1 MHTAHR
7 LERLLLH
14 FPRVHRGIHVHW
26 PVRARARAR
35 GILFQRVTRTGHH
48 DAAALVALF
57 LLICGLIL
65 TAAWMSQEV
74 GRAMAIA
81 AACDGD
87 CPAAVVEGPVAGR

>member
-14 FPRVHRGIHVHW
+14 LPHPRKGIHVHW
-26 PVRARARAR
+26 PLRARARAP
-35 GILFQRVTRTGHH
+35 GVLFERVARTDHH
-48 DAAALVALF
+48 DALALVALV
-57 LLICGLIL
+57 LLVCGLIL

-74 GRAMAIA
+74 GRAMGIA

-87 CPAAVVEGPVAGR
+87 CPASVVDAGR